1 MRYLHALCSAL
12 LIVLLLAPG
21 ARAQNTGTTA
31 DRPEADPADV
41 ATVDAIITAVYDVIS
56 GPAGPRDWDRFK
68 SLFTDDAR
76 LIPVGQGQDGTIGHQ
91 SWSPQD
97 YVERG
102 TQMFSQTGFF
112 ETELA
117 RKEERFRHIVH
128 AFSTYESRR
137 NADDAEPFTRGI
149 NSFQLMHDGSRWW
162 IVTIF
167 WNAETPDYPIPEEYL
182 SSK

>member
-1 MRYLHALCSAL
+1 MRYHYPLCLTL
-12 LIVLLLAPG
+12 LIALLLAPG
-21 ARAQNTGTTA
+21 ALAQNDGTAA
-31 DRPEADPADV
+31 DRPGADPADV
-41 ATVDAIITAVYDVIS
+41 ATVDAIIKAVYDVIS

-76 LIPVGQGQDGTIGHQ
+76 LIPVGQRQDGTVGHQ
-91 SWSPQD
+91 SWSPAD
-97 YVERG
+97 YAERA
-102 TQMFSQTGFF
+102 TQWFSQTGFF
-112 ETELA
+112 ETEVF
-117 RKEERFRHIVH
+117 RKEDRFGHIVQ

-137 NADDAEPFTRGI
+137 NADDAEPFARGI

-167 WNAETPDYPIPEEYL
+167 WNAETPNYPIPDEYL